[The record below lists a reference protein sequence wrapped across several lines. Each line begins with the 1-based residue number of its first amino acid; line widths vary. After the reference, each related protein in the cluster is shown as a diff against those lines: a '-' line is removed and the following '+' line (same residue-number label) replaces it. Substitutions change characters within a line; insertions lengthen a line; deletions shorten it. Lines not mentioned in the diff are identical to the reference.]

1 MQCIKPTTYF
11 WIPQENISFFRGNE
25 SDLRKKQQ
33 SYNDKISDVLSVIK
47 LRATT
52 LMESCLVTHC
62 NQSWRSITPPLI
74 LQEEKTSAVCQRP
87 ASLASRES
95 GS

>member
-1 MQCIKPTTYF
+1 MRCIKPIIYF
-11 WIPQENISFFRGNE
+11 WIPQVIITFFRGNE
-25 SDLRKKQQ
+25 SDLSKKQQ
-33 SYNDKISDVLSVIK
+33 SYNDKISDVLLVIK

-52 LMESCLVTHC
+52 LMESCLVTHR
-62 NQSWRSITPPLI
+62 NQSWGSITPPLI

>member
-11 WIPQENISFFRGNE
+11 WIPQENITFFRGNK
-25 SDLRKKQQ
+25 SDLSKKQQ

-52 LMESCLVTHC
+52 LMESCLVTHR
-62 NQSWRSITPPLI
+62 NQSWRGITPPLI